1 MSEAPAAPSRY
12 WAAFER
18 RGDDLFRFDTRIY
31 GDAVDRPRRGDRPL
45 GCVIGKNPGSA
56 LPLCWQEN
64 ALLPIALGNDRF
76 LPTVRS
82 VVHKAYA
89 ANGLL
94 WPHDGYVQV
103 FNLFY
108 LCNRDLRQARN
119 RLAQLRESPRCPAE
133 RRRQPW
139 AWFVWGGADPLLDP
153 LKARFRRRAWRA
165 AFFVSSDSASVTCRA
180 PRTLEHARHTQGM
193 QLAAPVAQLATLVTA
208 QIGGTGRTASP
219 HPSPIRRA
227 RGAVRYLTSAK
238 QWI

>member
-1 MSEAPAAPSRY
+1 MGSPGCNLSCSAPGSGPKVPEAPRTPNPY

-56 LPLCWQEN
+56 LPLYWQDD

-76 LPTVRS
+76 LPTVRA
-82 VVHKAYA
+82 VVRKAYA
-89 ANGLL
+89 AKGLV
-94 WPHDGYVQV
+94 WPRDRYVQV

-108 LCNRDLRQARN
+108 LCNRDLRGARDGLA
-119 RLAQLRESPRCPAE
+119 RLQEPPRCPAE

-153 LKARFRRRAWRA
+153 LKARFRYRRWRA
-165 AFFVSSDSASVTCRA
+165 AFFVSSDSASVICRA
-180 PRTLEHARHTQGM
+180 PRTVEHARHTQGM
-193 QLAAPVAQLATLVTA
+193 RLDAPVAHLSTLA
-208 QIGGTGRTASP
+208 
-219 HPSPIRRA
+219 
-227 RGAVRYLTSAK
+227 AK
-238 QWI
+238 QSPTTNQPADR